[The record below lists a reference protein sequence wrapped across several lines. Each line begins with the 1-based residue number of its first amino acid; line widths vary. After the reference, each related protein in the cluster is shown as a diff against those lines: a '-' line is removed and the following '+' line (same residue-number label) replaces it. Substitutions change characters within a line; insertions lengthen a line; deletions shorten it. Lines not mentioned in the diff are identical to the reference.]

1 MFIVR
6 QDRHAAR
13 GNCRVRARDS
23 NGSDETR
30 IDPQALPVSARFLA
44 RIPNT
49 WILLACIGLLALNL
63 RGPFVAVAPVVD
75 VMQAD
80 LGFSP
85 VVLGLLT
92 SIPVLCF
99 ALAAPLASLVARG
112 YGAEFAVTLTILGVL
127 AGVVI
132 RSAGGPA
139 LVLAGTVVI
148 GLAITIGNIAAPLI
162 IRRDFPPLRQGTAM
176 GVYTAALN
184 VGSFLTSMVT
194 APLAELAGW
203 QLALASVGLFAVAAM
218 VCWALAV
225 GLRTAFVPA
234 AAVVPDGPRDGAAAG
249 SAWTTAGLTA
259 AFAGQAFSYYAVTAW
274 LPSYLNDELGM
285 SAAAAGAGS
294 SLFQVFAIVGGLG
307 VPFAAKY
314 FSTTTVA
321 VTLGL
326 LWTAVPAGL
335 LLAPELWW
343 LWSVFGGVAQGGGIT
358 LIFIAIIKL
367 ARDQVAAGRM
377 SATVQGLGYCFGAVA
392 PPLVGYVHDVTG
404 SWTPPLL
411 VILASVLTFFLAA
424 TLSVRRVPKGR

>member
-1 MFIVR
+1 MS
-6 QDRHAAR
+6 
-13 GNCRVRARDS
+13 G
-23 NGSDETR
+23 
-30 IDPQALPVSARFLA
+30 RFLA

-80 LGFSP
+80 LGFTP

-127 AGVVI
+127 AGVII

-148 GLAITIGNIAAPLI
+148 GLAITIGNIAVPLI

-184 VGSFLTSMVT
+184 VGSFLTSMIT
-194 APLAELAGW
+194 APLAELSSW
-203 QLALASVGLFAVAAM
+203 QLALGSTALLAVAAI
-218 VCWALAV
+218 VCWVLAV
-225 GLRTAFVPA
+225 GLRAAFVPSA
-234 AAVVPDGPRDGAAAG
+234 AAVPDGQRPAAVAG
-249 SAWTTAGLTA
+249 SGWTTAGLTA
-259 AFAGQAFSYYAVTAW
+259 AFAGQSFSYYAVTAW

-285 SAAAAGAGS
+285 SASAAGAGS
-294 SLFQVFAIVGGLG
+294 SVFQVFAIVGGLG
-307 VPFAAKY
+307 VPFAARY
-314 FSTTTVA
+314 FSTTTAA
-321 VTLGL
+321 VILGV
-326 LWTAVPAGL
+326 LWTSVPAGL
-335 LLAPELWW
+335 LLVPELWW

-367 ARDQVAAGRM
+367 ARDQVSAGRM

-392 PPLVGYVHDVTG
+392 PPLVGYVHDVSG
-404 SWTPPLL
+404 SWTPALL
-411 VILASVLTFFLAA
+411 VILASVLTFFVSA
-424 TLSVRRVPKGR
+424 TLSVRRVPKAG